1 MEWVQ
6 NLGFPLLRCDTVF
19 VESLPPAITRR
30 AVVFQGAER
39 SQVVGLYMDVVEYGG
54 EAGIVLFHLTRPLE
68 ELFRFVRWPRPIS
81 TPSSRRSPAPADRKS
96 VA

>member
-1 MEWVQ
+1 MGGIDAALPNVPADARARTMEWVQ

-54 EAGIVLFHLTRPLE
+54 EAEIVLFNLTRSLE
-68 ELFRFVRWPRPIS
+68 ELLRFVR
-81 TPSSRRSPAPADRKS
+81 
-96 VA
+96 